1 MQVKE
6 YASNLKNVDR
16 MIKALFQQIESFEKE
31 SQQTYDLEHTVVMIS
46 KRLDS
51 LEHEYYHSKA
61 KEEGN
66 WRINELERIVV
77 CLLHHLDSLEKE

>member
-1 MQVKE
+1 
-6 YASNLKNVDR
+6 
-16 MIKALFQQIESFEKE
+16 MIKALFQRIESFEKE

-61 KEEGN
+61 KQEEN
-66 WRINELERIVV
+66 WRINELERIVA
-77 CLLHHLDSLEKE
+77 CLLHRLGSVEQERNQNRATTISQ